1 MQNNKRQMS
10 LSNMFAS
17 GLTSMGALL
26 ESNEQFANLA
36 AARPPR
42 CRLTS
47 SYAGPNDFTLEV
59 IGEQMPAPAKVDEA
73 TVRLMKGWLGARQ
86 VITGILQGDNL
97 LEDMTINEALDLLD
111 LHRIIKPRDKK
122 SLGMTVWEHAVP
134 HCLFRQSLE
143 FLQKAGPGLPAA
155 WDVVELIEDED
166 GTQVGVSRADIED
179 LIQKIKA
186 VEAIVTNLPKMA
198 GPFIP
203 LGAATPRPSLDT
215 SDIQRNTRWVPL
227 SRWGG
232 TTAFKL
238 RIEVR
243 NGRMTAMSA
252 VPELEGGTREKPEI
266 VQKARNPDRHGRPQ
280 LTPLPS
286 LPPLAED
293 CRFLTDTFARREE
306 ILVAA
311 PEFAKWAG
319 AAGLPL
325 FLLQQINLTKSGK
338 VWLTEVM
345 DQQQQA
351 KEDLAAEKA
360 EGAAAVAVSMGTQE
374 QEVGNDFSILEN
386 AIANAPVADEIEV
399 ETDVVMESAP
409 VADEIEAEETT
420 TADEAEPAV
429 AEEAIA

>member
-1 MQNNKRQMS
+1 
-10 LSNMFAS
+10 MFAS

-26 ESNEQFANLA
+26 ESNEQFSNLA

-59 IGEQMPAPAKVDEA
+59 VGEQMPAPARVDEV
-73 TVRLMKGWLGARQ
+73 TVKLMRGWLRSRQ
-86 VITGILQGDNL
+86 VISGVISGDNL
-97 LEDMTINEALDLLD
+97 LEDISKEAATAMLAAAGIL
-111 LHRIIKPRDKK
+111 KPRDRK
-122 SLGMTVWEHAVP
+122 SLGAPVWEHAVP
-134 HCLFRQSLE
+134 HCLFRQALE
-143 FLQKAGPGLPAA
+143 FLQKVGPGLPAA
-155 WDVVELIEDED
+155 WDVVEMVEDED
-166 GTQVGVSRADIED
+166 GTQMGVTKADLED

-186 VEAIVTNLPKMA
+186 VETIVTNLPKMA

-232 TTAFKL
+232 TTAYKL

-252 VPELEGGTREKPEI
+252 VPELEGGTREAPEV

-293 CRFLTDTFARREE
+293 CRFLTDTFARRED
-306 ILVAA
+306 ILQAA

-325 FLLQQINLTKSGK
+325 FLLQQINLTKTGK
-338 VWLTEVM
+338 AWLTDVM

-351 KEDLAAEKA
+351 KEDLAAAREEA
-360 EGAAAVAVSMGTQE
+360 AAAVAVAMGQRE
-374 QEVGNDFSILEN
+374 AEVGNDISILAA
-386 AIANAPVADEIEV
+386 AIEAAPVADEV
-399 ETDVVMESAP
+399 EAPEMTEAAP
-409 VADEIEAEETT
+409 VADEVEAPETIEAAPV
-420 TADEAEPAV
+420 ADEVEAPV
-429 AEEAIA
+429 EEAAAL